1 MYTIVV
7 PVDGSETAT
16 RALAVAIDL
25 ATCIGDAE
33 LRILNVQPAIPSS
46 VGRFVGGEAVRG
58 HYEEE
63 AEKAFA
69 TVRPLLAATSVR
81 HNLDYRAGPS
91 GETVS
96 DFAREV
102 GAAQIVMGTRGLGA
116 LQGLVM
122 GSVATRVVQTAD
134 CPVLLVK

>member
-7 PVDGSETAT
+7 PLDGSETALKALRTALDLT
-16 RALAVAIDL
+16 RRL
-25 ATCIGDAE
+25 GDAD
-33 LRILNVQPAIPSS
+33 LRILNVQPAIPAS
-46 VGRFVGGEAVRG
+46 VGQFVGGEAIRG
-58 HYEEE
+58 HYEEA

-69 TVRPLLAATSVR
+69 GARALLRDAGIKAQFDHRV
-81 HNLDYRAGPS
+81 GPS

-96 DFAREV
+96 DYAREV

>member
-7 PVDGSETAT
+7 PLDGSKTALKAL
-16 RALAVAIDL
+16 RAALDL
-25 ATCIGDAE
+25 ARRIGDAN
-33 LRILNVQPAIPSS
+33 LRLVNVQPAIPAS
-46 VGRFVGGEAVRG
+46 VGRFVGGEAIRG
-58 HYEEE
+58 HYEEA

-69 TVRPLLAATSVR
+69 EARTQLRDTGIEAQF
-81 HNLDYRAGPS
+81 DYRVGPS

-96 DFAREV
+96 DYAREV

-116 LQGLVM
+116 LIGFVM
-122 GSVATRVVQTAD
+122 GSVATRVVQTAH

>member
-1 MYTIVV
+1 MYTFVV

-16 RALAVAIDL
+16 RALATAIDL
-25 ATCIGDAE
+25 AGRIGDAE
-33 LRILNVQPAIPSS
+33 LRILNVQPAIPAS
-46 VGRFVGGEAVRG
+46 VGSFVGSEAVRG
-58 HYEEE
+58 HYAEE

-69 TVRPLLAATSVR
+69 SVRPLLAGLGIR
-81 HNLDYRAGPS
+81 HSLDYRAGPS

-96 DFAREV
+96 NYAREV
-102 GAAQIVMGTRGLGA
+102 GAAQIVMGTRGLGS
-116 LQGLVM
+116 LKGLVM

>member
-7 PVDGSETAT
+7 PVDGSETAA
-16 RALAVAIDL
+16 RALATAIDL
-25 ATCIGDAE
+25 AARIGDAE
-33 LRILNVQPAIPSS
+33 LRILNVQPAIPAS
-46 VGRFVGGEAVRG
+46 VGDFVGGDAIRG
-58 HYEEE
+58 YYVEQ

-69 TVRPLLAATSVR
+69 SVRPLLAGTRIA
-81 HNLDYRAGPS
+81 HNFEHRAGPS

-96 DFAREV
+96 DYAREV
-102 GAAQIVMGTRGLGA
+102 GAAQIVMGTRGLSS
-116 LQGLVM
+116 LHGLVM